1 MKQDAERLLAG
12 ELSYLDYAA
21 ACAAE
26 DARCADLVSD
36 APYWAMLQRARDEGK
51 KIIYVSGP
59 APVELIYA
67 FDCVPMSFD
76 LLTPRLS
83 ENAALIPPLMRACEL
98 RANADV
104 CRLSKAQ
111 IGTILVGDMGL
122 RPDAYVAVPIPCDS
136 ACMAYM
142 ALAARV
148 GAPTFQ
154 FDVPKRPGGRTLAY
168 LAAQYDAFV
177 AFLEKLTGK
186 KLDQD
191 ALRARMALTNRAAA
205 LLAENAALRSARP
218 CPLPSALNICN
229 ELTNAWGPTEEFC
242 AQLEAEGAL
251 GKKRAAAGEG
261 YCPGVERHRVVL
273 LHNMLWRG
281 LDYAAFL
288 AEKYASAVVADGYSF
303 GARAVFEHPEDPDAC
318 RETACRRLLDGATVH
333 GTGANGQE
341 MVDEVCRIITE
352 RDADVAIFM
361 GSSGCR
367 HEWAAARMLEETV
380 QQRCGISMFSLD
392 TDNTDPNYRGE
403 NEVRQALAEYMETV
417 VR

>member
-168 LAAQYDAFV
+168 LAAQ
-177 AFLEKLTGK
+177 E
-186 KLDQD
+186 
-191 ALRARMALTNRAAA
+191 ARRCP
-205 LLAENAALRSARP
+205 LLASASSSSSLWAFGTSTALSRASSNSTTTN
-218 CPLPSALNICN
+218 PSMPWVGCKLN
-229 ELTNAWGPTEEFC
+229 
-242 AQLEAEGAL
+242 
-251 GKKRAAAGEG
+251 
-261 YCPGVERHRVVL
+261 
-273 LHNMLWRG
+273 
-281 LDYAAFL
+281 
-288 AEKYASAVVADGYSF
+288 
-303 GARAVFEHPEDPDAC
+303 
-318 RETACRRLLDGATVH
+318 
-333 GTGANGQE
+333 
-341 MVDEVCRIITE
+341 
-352 RDADVAIFM
+352 
-361 GSSGCR
+361 
-367 HEWAAARMLEETV
+367 
-380 QQRCGISMFSLD
+380 
-392 TDNTDPNYRGE
+392 
-403 NEVRQALAEYMETV
+403 
-417 VR
+417 

>member
-111 IGTILVGDMGL
+111 IGSILVGDMGL

-142 ALAARV
+142 ALAARA
-148 GAPTFQ
+148 GAPVFQ
-154 FDVPKRPGGRTLAY
+154 FDVPKRNGERTLAY

-177 AFLEKLTGK
+177 SFLENLTGRT
-186 KLDQD
+186 LDRD
-191 ALRARMALTNRAAA
+191 ALPPEGGDIGVQIAALGLGRDGERRVTGIVRRINPCAFAQHEVHPHNITALCHNMDGRSPGRAVARVDERAA
-205 LLAENAALRSARP
+205 R
-218 CPLPSALNICN
+218 
-229 ELTNAWGPTEEFC
+229 
-242 AQLEAEGAL
+242 Q
-251 GKKRAAAGEG
+251 
-261 YCPGVERHRVVL
+261 
-273 LHNMLWRG
+273 
-281 LDYAAFL
+281 
-288 AEKYASAVVADGYSF
+288 
-303 GARAVFEHPEDPDAC
+303 FE
-318 RETACRRLLDGATVH
+318 
-333 GTGANGQE
+333 
-341 MVDEVCRIITE
+341 
-352 RDADVAIFM
+352 
-361 GSSGCR
+361 
-367 HEWAAARMLEETV
+367 
-380 QQRCGISMFSLD
+380 
-392 TDNTDPNYRGE
+392 
-403 NEVRQALAEYMETV
+403 
-417 VR
+417 

>member
-122 RPDAYVAVPIPCDS
+122 RPDAFRKGGPH
-136 ACMAYM
+136 
-142 ALAARV
+142 ALALTV
-148 GAPTFQ
+148 EIVEHLGAE
-154 FDVPKRPGGRTLAY
+154 TLAY
-168 LAAQYDAFV
+168 A
-177 AFLEKLTGK
+177 
-186 KLDQD
+186 
-191 ALRARMALTNRAAA
+191 RAGG
-205 LLAENAALRSARP
+205 
-218 CPLPSALNICN
+218 
-229 ELTNAWGPTEEFC
+229 GPTIT
-242 AQLEAEGAL
+242 LTTDEGRGIESGQAIDVRFDTRSVYL
-251 GKKRAAAGEG
+251 FDGEG
-261 YCPGVERHRVVL
+261 L
-273 LHNMLWRG
+273 
-281 LDYAAFL
+281 
-288 AEKYASAVVADGYSF
+288 
-303 GARAVFEHPEDPDAC
+303 
-318 RETACRRLLDGATVH
+318 RL
-333 GTGANGQE
+333 
-341 MVDEVCRIITE
+341 R
-352 RDADVAIFM
+352 
-361 GSSGCR
+361 
-367 HEWAAARMLEETV
+367 
-380 QQRCGISMFSLD
+380 
-392 TDNTDPNYRGE
+392 
-403 NEVRQALAEYMETV
+403 
-417 VR
+417 